1 METNQEI
8 DVKRLVKEGLSEKS
22 VVRRLVQTGMSE
34 QDAREQYFLASE
46 AIQDAYTI
54 RYRFVWILILAA
66 VLCLAFVILPLNITG
81 KNPIAFGILL
91 SLLISVPL
99 LQTIEVFDS
108 FSTFWLTCIS
118 SDYHRK
124 PKLHMVIIFFIPILF
139 SFGLSFYYNWEVKHE
154 LETKGIDTW
163 ASIKEVER
171 LTPVNDSNQVSG
183 PASHRILIGFTP
195 KGAEEEIEQYCFV
208 TDFQFQNAHIGN
220 PIAVRYSARYPEFFT
235 VNLSALDKEVPS
247 QTIEVIQDGGSLD

>member
-99 LQTIEVFDS
+99 LQTIEV
-108 FSTFWLTCIS
+108 
-118 SDYHRK
+118 
-124 PKLHMVIIFFIPILF
+124 
-139 SFGLSFYYNWEVKHE
+139 
-154 LETKGIDTW
+154 
-163 ASIKEVER
+163 
-171 LTPVNDSNQVSG
+171 
-183 PASHRILIGFTP
+183 
-195 KGAEEEIEQYCFV
+195 
-208 TDFQFQNAHIGN
+208 
-220 PIAVRYSARYPEFFT
+220 
-235 VNLSALDKEVPS
+235 
-247 QTIEVIQDGGSLD
+247 